1 MYKIISASAEIKW
14 KDRKKLKRWVTL
26 DEGGEFSEEKCFK
39 TLKEAKNAFKKYKTE
54 VTELSVSGQNY
65 YAVIE
70 YMLLNESNDDTN
82 ILDCSP
88 IQFEVVDKETYETI
102 KKCET
107 YAEAEAYQQEYG
119 DGKELY
125 ISLG

>member
-14 KDRKKLKRWVTL
+14 KDRRKLKRWVTL

-39 TLKEAKNAFKKYKTE
+39 TLEEAKKAFEKYKTE

-65 YAVIE
+65 YVVIE
-70 YMLLNESNDDTN
+70 YMLLKESNDDTN

-88 IQFEVVDKETYETI
+88 MQFEVVDKETYHKI
-102 KKCET
+102 KQCET
-107 YAEAEAYQQEYG
+107 YAEAEAYQQKYG
-119 DGKELY
+119 DGKNLY